1 MAIDAP
7 VQVNGLWCSLRDHLG
22 PNYGGSNAMQDH
34 NAEQIYN
41 MLRVFGYSHSAACGI
56 LGNLQTESGM
66 SPAALSGNVAALP
79 NNGEHFEDLTNSV
92 MLQWNDRISAGAHAL
107 GLFQYDG
114 YTDTAPAGH
123 IFVSF
128 AIRYDHAWLDWIG
141 QMFRI
146 VAMYCYD
153 PWGWGGINGQT
164 IRTWYYVENHQY
176 KNTITWANFM
186 SFSGSPEDAADHWR
200 INFERSSGDASGNLH
215 RRQNARYWSDKFSNY
230 QVKYELPIILN
241 ADGAYLFRDSEYT
254 YAQYDCIGFTNL
266 VRRRLG
272 LAAIGDHD
280 GHYGTNTLWRDTTGD
295 LLWKGTLQECYNTF
309 GSIPEG
315 AYLFKC
321 YPEGTPGYNS
331 IPFYYS
337 GDGIGNFSHIG
348 IYTNLGKGVMQS
360 GGYDVTPPSGFN
372 GVHDTRTRLDENP
385 PWWTHV
391 AIGKNFV
398 QSGAPSPSGGNFKKW
413 MVILLNR
420 KKVLARE
427 RKFF

>member
-41 MLRVFGYSHSAACGI
+41 MLRVFGYSHAAACGI

-79 NNGEHFEDLTNSV
+79 NNGEHFEDLTNAV
-92 MLQWNDRISAGAHAL
+92 MLQWNVRVSAGAHAL

-186 SFSGSPEDAADHWR
+186 TFSGSPEDAADHWR

-241 ADGAYLFRDSEYT
+241 ADGAYLFRDSGYT

-295 LLWKGTLQECYNTF
+295 LLWKGTLQECYNKF
-309 GSIPEG
+309 GNIPAG

-331 IPFYYS
+331 IPSYYR
-337 GDGIGNFSHIG
+337 GDGVGNFDHIG

-398 QSGAPSPSGGNFKKW
+398 QSGAPAPSGGNFRKW